1 MLCTR
6 MHDTYAGRE
15 AMRLVTFNDPVGD
28 PVIVNIDLIRTMDG
42 DTDNS
47 GPLTDIF
54 FDADHKQTVRGSLSE
69 TSEAIMAA
77 AGKHRL
83 VGG

>member
-1 MLCTR
+1 
-6 MHDTYAGRE
+6 
-15 AMRLVTFNDPVGD
+15 MRLVTFNDPVGD

-77 AGKHRL
+77 AGKQRL
-83 VGG
+83 AGG

>member
-1 MLCTR
+1 
-6 MHDTYAGRE
+6 
-15 AMRLVTFNDPVGD
+15 MRLVTFNDPVGD

-54 FDADHKQTVRGSLSE
+54 FDADHKQTVRGSLGA
-69 TSEAIMAA
+69 TLEAIMEAIR
-77 AGKHRL
+77 AGAR
-83 VGG
+83 

>member
-1 MLCTR
+1 
-6 MHDTYAGRE
+6 
-15 AMRLVTFNDPVGD
+15 MRLVTFNDPVGD

-54 FDADHKQTVRGSLSE
+54 FDADHKQTVRGSLDD
-69 TSEAIMAA
+69 TFQAIVGA
-77 AGKHRL
+77 AGEQGL
-83 VGG
+83 AGG

>member
-1 MLCTR
+1 
-6 MHDTYAGRE
+6 
-15 AMRLVTFNDPVGD
+15 MRLVTFNDPVGD

-54 FDADHKQTVRGSLSE
+54 FDADHKQTVRGSLDD
-69 TSEAIMAA
+69 TFQAIMAA
-77 AGKHRL
+77 AEK
-83 VGG
+83 